1 MVEPCTASALTK
13 NILKNVWFDCLF
25 DGWVES
31 DCLIAGII
39 WRDTCNAPF
48 FKEGTTMFWEMYGF
62 SYWKLCLKNGPLQ
75 SIVVLL
81 WLFSV
86 NVRKAAS
93 VSVCGVNE

>member
-13 NILKNVWFDCLF
+13 NILKNLWFDCLF

-48 FKEGTTMFWEMYGF
+48 FFRKGPPCFGKCMVLVIE
-62 SYWKLCLKNGPLQ
+62 SY
-75 SIVVLL
+75 V
-81 WLFSV
+81 
-86 NVRKAAS
+86 
-93 VSVCGVNE
+93 

>member
-1 MVEPCTASALTK
+1 MWIHLFLKCVFKILFQIMVEPCTASSLTK

-48 FKEGTTMFWEMYGF
+48 FRKGPPCFGKCMVLVIE
-62 SYWKLCLKNGPLQ
+62 SY
-75 SIVVLL
+75 V
-81 WLFSV
+81 
-86 NVRKAAS
+86 
-93 VSVCGVNE
+93 

>member
-25 DGWVES
+25 DEWVES

-48 FKEGTTMFWEMYGF
+48 F
-62 SYWKLCLKNGPLQ
+62 
-75 SIVVLL
+75 
-81 WLFSV
+81 
-86 NVRKAAS
+86 
-93 VSVCGVNE
+93 

>member
-13 NILKNVWFDCLF
+13 NILKNLWFDCLF

-48 FKEGTTMFWEMYGF
+48 F
-62 SYWKLCLKNGPLQ
+62 
-75 SIVVLL
+75 
-81 WLFSV
+81 
-86 NVRKAAS
+86 
-93 VSVCGVNE
+93 